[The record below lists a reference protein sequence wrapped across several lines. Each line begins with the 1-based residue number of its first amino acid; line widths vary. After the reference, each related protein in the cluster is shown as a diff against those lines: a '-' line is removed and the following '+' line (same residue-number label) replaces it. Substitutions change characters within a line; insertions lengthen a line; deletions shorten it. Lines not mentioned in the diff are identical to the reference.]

1 MKLNQRL
8 QKYAGWREEN
18 MFLHILSIS
27 FMLNL
32 PGIKTLLQINFF
44 LLCINVW
51 CVINEQW
58 SVKTTLWSLTI
69 SELETAISLWNA
81 ALKHVHTATPAGC
94 HIYLKIKI
102 QNSSLRSIDGNKIKT
117 AAQYGS
123 CDQLSCRAV
132 SSNLV
137 IQHQST
143 GRGHYGVN
151 SVTRCDNALI
161 IQTC

>member
-8 QKYAGWREEN
+8 QQYAGRREAN

-102 QNSSLRSIDGNKIKT
+102 HLCGQLMEIKKIQQHST
-117 AAQYGS
+117 EAVIN
-123 CDQLSCRAV
+123 CRA
-132 SSNLV
+132 
-137 IQHQST
+137 
-143 GRGHYGVN
+143 GRFH
-151 SVTRCDNALI
+151 R
-161 IQTC
+161 QT